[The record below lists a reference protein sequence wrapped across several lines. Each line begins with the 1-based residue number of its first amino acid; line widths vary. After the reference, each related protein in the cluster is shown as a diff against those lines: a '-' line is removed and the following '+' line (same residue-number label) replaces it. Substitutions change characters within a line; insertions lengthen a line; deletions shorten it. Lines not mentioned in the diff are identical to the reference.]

1 MLAAM
6 TRFRL
11 VAALALAG
19 ALALPAT
26 ASATAAT
33 APSARGSV
41 GSANV
46 FAHGKSSVVN
56 TLAACTAG
64 TVSTNGKATDFVTF
78 GTGSST
84 CSHDAGTGAA
94 TVSVSGRNVK
104 LAGLK
109 SYGGP
114 LITMSGFT
122 ITCTATETGT
132 RWSLNMSGVTGLQF
146 PSTIPSNYVITI
158 PGASAGSPPLAKI
171 TLAEVAQP
179 NQPDGSVHVNL
190 MHVRLFPEGMAVDS
204 GEVIVGSVH
213 CVP

>member
-1 MLAAM
+1 MLAVM
-6 TRFRL
+6 TRLRL

-19 ALALPAT
+19 TLALPAT
-26 ASATAAT
+26 ASATT
-33 APSARGSV
+33 APSAHGSV

-46 FAHGKSSVVN
+46 FAHGKASVVS

-64 TVSTNGKATDFVTF
+64 TVSTTGKATDFVTF

-84 CSHDAGTGAA
+84 CSRDAGTGAA
-94 TVSVSGRNVK
+94 TVSVSGRNLK
-104 LAGLK
+104 LPGLK

-114 LITMSGFT
+114 AITMSGFT
-122 ITCTATETGT
+122 ISCTATETGT
-132 RWSLNMSGVTGLQF
+132 RWSLNLSGVTGLRF

-158 PGASAGSPPLAKI
+158 PGASAGSPPLAEI

-179 NQPDGSVHVNL
+179 NLPDGSVHVNL
-190 MHVRLFPEGMAVDS
+190 MHLRLFPDGMATDS